1 MKKNGYVTLGNTVM
15 HYVAFGDGAKKLVV
29 LPGLS
34 DGLATVKGKAWI
46 LAGSYK
52 KFWADYTVYMFS
64 RKEDMPDGYSIK
76 DMADDLALA
85 MKSLGIEKASVLGV
99 SQGE

>member
-76 DMADDLALA
+76 DILF
-85 MKSLGIEKASVLGV
+85 
-99 SQGE
+99 